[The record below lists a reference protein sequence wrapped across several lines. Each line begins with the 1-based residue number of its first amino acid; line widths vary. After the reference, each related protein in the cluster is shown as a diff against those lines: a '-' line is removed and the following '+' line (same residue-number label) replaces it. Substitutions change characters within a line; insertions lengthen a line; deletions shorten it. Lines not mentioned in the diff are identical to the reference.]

1 MLLGFVAL
9 HDLARACSRN
19 IKEYKDKASKCK
31 LELYAP

>member
-9 HDLARACSRN
+9 HDLTRACSYN